1 MGYSTIKSLF
11 FGHKIKFVVMLLA
24 VWLLPAAV
32 STSLAEE
39 SVGALSGANKQLA
52 EQPKC
57 MANKGGLRAADPL
70 IQEVAKVAPGF
81 DQLACEFAFEKILSR
96 PGLDIKQREI
106 ATLAALTALG
116 AEQELKLHVAVALN
130 VGLSKDEIVEVLL
143 QQTVY
148 SGFPRAINA
157 LLVAKG
163 VFEERGLQ

>member
-1 MGYSTIKSLF
+1 MISNVFVGHSKVIK
-11 FGHKIKFVVMLLA
+11 VVTVVLLA
-24 VWLLPAAV
+24 VWQLPTAV
-32 STSLAEE
+32 SIALAEQ
-39 SVGALSGANKQLA
+39 SAGAASGAREQLA

-70 IQEVAKVAPGF
+70 IQEVSKVAPGF

-96 PGLDIKQREI
+96 PGLGIKQREI

-130 VGLSKDEIVEVLL
+130 VGLTKEEIVEVLL

-157 LLVAKG
+157 LLVAKE
-163 VFEERGLQ
+163 VFETRGLQ

>member
-1 MGYSTIKSLF
+1 MINNLF
-11 FGHKIKFVVMLLA
+11 FGRSKVIKVAVALLA
-24 VWLLPAAV
+24 VWQLPAVV
-32 STSLAEE
+32 SVALAEQGA
-39 SVGALSGANKQLA
+39 SGVGNASEQRA

-70 IQEVAKVAPGF
+70 IQEVSKVAPGF

-96 PGLDIKQREI
+96 PGLGIKQREI

-130 VGLSKDEIVEVLL
+130 VGLTKEEIVEVLL

-157 LLVAKG
+157 LLVAKE
-163 VFEERGLQ
+163 VFEKRGLQ